1 MPNHCRC
8 CSGKFLEND
17 VLGDCPGCPEC
28 AKEAEWHKAIMEE
41 ACDAGERDEHCECVP
56 VLRKACAEKEAEIAR
71 LTAVVEELQEEI
83 QIQTDDKYALVSQMS
98 ALITERD
105 ALQAATRKVVEAAS
119 RWKSA
124 KDSAVRGFSEREPGV
139 MTDFMG
145 ASKALLEQSIAMD
158 DLQAALADP
167 VITTLR
173 RE

>member
-17 VLGDCPGCPEC
+17 VLGDCPGCQEC
-28 AKEAEWHKAIMEE
+28 ADAAEWHKAIMEE

-105 ALQAATRKVVEAAS
+105 ALQAATRKVVDAGKMLVNSVLDAS
-119 RWKSA
+119 GHMQ
-124 KDSAVRGFSEREPGV
+124 D
-139 MTDFMG
+139 
-145 ASKALLEQSIAMD
+145 
-158 DLQAALADP
+158 ALADP
-167 VITTLR
+167 TIVALR

>member
-1 MPNHCRC
+1 MDPMRGIN
-8 CSGKFLEND
+8 
-17 VLGDCPGCPEC
+17 P
-28 AKEAEWHKAIMEE
+28 EE
-41 ACDAGERDEHCECVP
+41 AAAYKRLKSRIFTRVSRGKEGVMPGYGEADIIQEQEKQIATLTAERDDYKAHFEVCDANRQQ
-56 VLRKACAEKEAEIAR
+56 
-71 LTAVVEELQEEI
+71 VVI
-83 QIQTDDKYALVSQMS
+83 
-98 ALITERD
+98 ERD
-105 ALQAATRKVVEAAS
+105 ALRDATRKVVEAAS

-167 VITTLR
+167 VIATLR

>member
-1 MPNHCRC
+1 MNHCLC

-28 AKEAEWHKAIMEE
+28 ADK
-41 ACDAGERDEHCECVP
+41 DAD
-56 VLRKACAEKEAEIAR
+56 LA
-71 LTAVVEELQEEI
+71 
-83 QIQTDDKYALVSQMS
+83 
-98 ALITERD
+98 

>member
-1 MPNHCRC
+1 MNHCRC
-8 CSGKFLEND
+8 CSGHFIEDD

-28 AKEAEWHKAIMEE
+28 ADADEWHRAIMEE

-105 ALQAATRKVVEAAS
+105 ALQAATRKVVEALRIA
-119 RWKSA
+119 RQYVQPFTY
-124 KDSAVRGFSEREPGV
+124 DSE
-139 MTDFMG
+139 
-145 ASKALLEQSIAMD
+145 KCD
-158 DLQAALADP
+158 DALADP
-167 VITTLR
+167 TIVALG